1 MMISQFVKR
10 CPWSELRFCLL
21 LFVVFANTGQAQE
34 ATELSNQQQTAISS
48 ITKAKLQGTVSFL
61 ASDEMKGRMT
71 PSPELAIASRYVAT
85 RLQAAGLSPLSK
97 DESYF
102 QVQTWPQVM
111 LPAAARLSVAGKPVK
126 VLGILS
132 AASSDVTLKGT
143 LLTEGNALKVTET
156 KDSQQDLCVVL
167 DGLPL
172 PPIGQVS
179 PNMLQSFL
187 ARRLIPLKR
196 KNVAL
201 VIVKCDSGSSLPEL
215 ARTLQGV
222 SMSAMEG
229 RNANLPVLL
238 VASDDVSEEAS
249 VEAEVPAAL
258 DSTAS
263 VRNVFGVVRGS
274 DPQLSKTAIIVT
286 AHLDHI
292 GTRQFGPDRINNGA
306 DDNATGVAAVLAMAE
321 AVAAMPE
328 PPKRSIIFGTFWG
341 EESGLLGSKAYAKD
355 PLWPLDQTIANVN
368 FEMLG
373 RPEADAKGK
382 VWMTGWKHSNLGEI
396 MNQGSLRAGVEVFN
410 RTDVG
415 EMLYTR
421 SDNYS
426 FVQKGVIAH
435 SFSAGSLHSDYH
447 QPTDEWEKL
456 DFDHM
461 TKVSQGLLS
470 GLLHLANQTEAP
482 AKP

>member
-1 MMISQFVKR
+1 MASRLTLGF
-10 CPWSELRFCLL
+10 LL
-21 LFVVFANTGQAQE
+21 LAGQQSASVAQD
-34 ATELSNQQQTAISS
+34 AAVLSPAQRAAIDSV
-48 ITKAKLQGTVSFL
+48 TKTKIQGTVSFL

-85 RLQAAGLSPLSK
+85 RLQAAGLVPLGK
-97 DESYF
+97 DDSFF
-102 QVQTWPQVM
+102 QIHTWPQIT
-111 LPAAARLSVAGKPVK
+111 LPATAKLSINGKAVK
-126 VLGILS
+126 VLGVL
-132 AASSDVTLKGT
+132 AAGKNDVTLAGT
-143 LLTEGNALKVTET
+143 LQSDTAAAKNPVPANSDEAV
-156 KDSQQDLCVVL
+156 CVVL

-179 PNMLQSFL
+179 PAMLQSFL
-187 ARRLIPLKR
+187 VRRLNPLKR
-196 KNVAL
+196 TNAGL
-201 VIVKCDSGSSLPEL
+201 VIVKCDSDSRLPEL

-222 SMSAMEG
+222 ALPSMEG
-229 RNANLPVLL
+229 RTVEFPVLL
-238 VASDDVSEEAS
+238 VSSDDVPKDATVK
-249 VEAEVPAAL
+249 VEAPSVT
-258 DSTAS
+258 DSPAS
-263 VRNVFGVVRGS
+263 VRNVFGMVKGS
-274 DPQLSKTAIIVT
+274 DPELSKTAIIVT

-306 DDNATGVAAVLAMAE
+306 DDNATGVAAVLALAE
-321 AVAAMPE
+321 AVSAMPQ

-341 EESGLLGSKAYAKD
+341 EESGLMGSKAYAKA

-373 RPEADAKGK
+373 RPKVDAKGK
-382 VWMTGWKHSNLGEI
+382 VWMTGWRHSDLGEI
-396 MNQGSLRAGVEVFN
+396 MNRGSQKAGVEIFN

-426 FVQKGVIAH
+426 FVQKGVVAH

-461 TKVSQGLLS
+461 TKVSQGLLA
-470 GLLHLANQTEAP
+470 GLLYLADQTETP
-482 AKP
+482 QKR

>member
-1 MMISQFVKR
+1 MSFQAASLRNTLCLGCCLMAFASLQSTALGQISPK
-10 CPWSELRFCLL
+10 
-21 LFVVFANTGQAQE
+21 
-34 ATELSNQQQTAISS
+34 LSPERIAAINSVS
-48 ITKAKLQGTVSFL
+48 KSKLQGTVAFL

-85 RLQAAGLSPLSK
+85 RLQAAGLVPIGK
-97 DESYF
+97 DDSFF
-102 QVQTWPQVM
+102 QVQTWPQIT
-111 LPAAARLSVAGKPVK
+111 LPTNATLSVDGKAVK
-126 VLGILS
+126 VLGIL
-132 AASSDVTLKGT
+132 AAGSNEVTLEGK
-143 LLTEGNALKVTET
+143 LLTETSAIQKPATGTS
-156 KDSQQDLCVVL
+156 DDPLCVVL

-172 PPIGQVS
+172 PPIGQIS
-179 PNMLQSFL
+179 PAMLQSFL

-196 KNVAL
+196 KNVAI
-201 VIVKCDSGSSLPEL
+201 VIMKCESDSQLPEL
-215 ARTLQGV
+215 ARTLKGV
-222 SMSAMEG
+222 AMPAMEG

-238 VASDDVSEEAS
+238 VSSDDVSQDSS
-249 VEAEVPAAL
+249 VKAEVPAVV
-258 DSTAS
+258 DSPAT
-263 VRNVFGVVRGS
+263 VRNVFGMVKGS
-274 DPQLSKTAIIVT
+274 DPELSKTAIIVT

-292 GTRQFGPDRINNGA
+292 GTRKFGPDRINNGA
-306 DDNATGVAAVLAMAE
+306 DDNATGVAAVLALAE
-321 AVAAMPE
+321 AVAGLPE

-341 EESGLLGSKAYAKD
+341 EESGLMGSKAYAKE

-373 RPEADAKGK
+373 RPETDANGK
-382 VWMTGWKHSNLGEI
+382 AWMTGWKHSNLGEI
-396 MNQGSLRAGVEVFN
+396 MNEGSLRVGVEIFN

-426 FVQKGVIAH
+426 FVQKGVVAH

-470 GLLHLANQTEAP
+470 GLLHLADQ
-482 AKP
+482 AKTPEKK

>member
-1 MMISQFVKR
+1 MSLAAIDRVKASSLKW
-10 CPWSELRFCLL
+10 CFMFLVTLPS
-21 LFVVFANTGQAQE
+21 TGQAQKP
-34 ATELSNQQQTAISS
+34 APLSSQQQVAIDS

-61 ASDEMKGRMT
+61 ASDEMQGRMT

-85 RLQAAGLSPLSK
+85 RLRAAGLQPLAE
-97 DESYF
+97 DDSYF
-102 QVQTWPQVM
+102 QVQTWPQIT
-111 LPAAARLSVAGKPVK
+111 LPASAKLSVAGKRVK
-126 VLGILS
+126 VLGVL
-132 AASSDVTLKGT
+132 AAGPDDVTLQGP
-143 LLTEGNALKVTET
+143 LLSEVDALKATTTE
-156 KDSQQDLCVVL
+156 DSKQALCVVL

-179 PNMLQSFL
+179 PGMLQSFL
-187 ARRLIPLKR
+187 ARRLVPLKR
-196 KNVAL
+196 KGAAL
-201 VIVKCDSGSSLPEL
+201 IIVKCDSSSSLPEL
-215 ARTLQGV
+215 ANTLQGIA
-222 SMSAMEG
+222 MSAMEG
-229 RNANLPVLL
+229 RNADLPVLL
-238 VASDDVSEEAS
+238 VAAADVAEGAT

-263 VRNVFGVVRGS
+263 VRNVFGIVKGS

-292 GTRQFGPDRINNGA
+292 GTRHFGPDRINNGA

-328 PPKRSIIFGTFWG
+328 GPKRSIIFGTFWG

-355 PLWPLDQTIANVN
+355 PLWPLDQTVANVN

-373 RPEADAKGK
+373 RPESDAQGK
-382 VWMTGWKHSNLGEI
+382 AWMTGWKHSNLGEI
-396 MNQGSLRAGVEVFN
+396 MNQGSLRAGVEIFN

-461 TKVSQGLLS
+461 TKVSKGLLS
-470 GLLHLANQTEAP
+470 GLLHLANQTESP
-482 AKP
+482 EKR